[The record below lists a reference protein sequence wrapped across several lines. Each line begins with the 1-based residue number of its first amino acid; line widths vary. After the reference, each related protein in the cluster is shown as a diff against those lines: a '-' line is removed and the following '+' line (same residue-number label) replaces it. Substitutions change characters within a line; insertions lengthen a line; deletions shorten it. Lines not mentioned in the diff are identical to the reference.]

1 MVVGVHMGLM
11 KETNWCGPIMS
22 PGHQISL
29 KGKKGK
35 DRATDT
41 EDAPHFAAMEVN
53 WLTIY
58 LLNTLGWRFNF
69 WKQRGSDGRQS
80 NVYAG
85 IMN

>member
-1 MVVGVHMGLM
+1 MTFISIYIYIYIHIHHMVVGVHMGLM

-58 LLNTLGWRFNF
+58 LLNTLG
-69 WKQRGSDGRQS
+69 
-80 NVYAG
+80 
-85 IMN
+85 